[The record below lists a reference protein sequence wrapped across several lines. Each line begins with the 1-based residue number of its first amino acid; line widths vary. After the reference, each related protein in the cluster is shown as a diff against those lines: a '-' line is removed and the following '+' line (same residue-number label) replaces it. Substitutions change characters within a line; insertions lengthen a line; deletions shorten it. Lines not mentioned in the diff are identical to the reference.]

1 MQHVAKA
8 ILLERGKFVLQL
20 RDDKPLIDFPDMWS
34 LFGGAIEK
42 NEDPQEAMLREI
54 EEELCIKVK
63 GICFLW
69 DYIYCREDGKKFHHK
84 IYEADITSLWGR
96 HQLTEGQATDSFNW
110 DQLKTLRI
118 PQFIQEVL
126 ARYQRE
132 KIFQVSICV
141 GFHHLI

>member
-1 MQHVAKA
+1 MIDVAKA
-8 ILLERGKFVLQL
+8 ILLERSNFVLQL
-20 RDDKPLIDFPDMWS
+20 RDDKPSISFSGMWS

-42 NEDPQEAMLREI
+42 NEDSQEAILREI

-69 DYIYCREDGKKFHHK
+69 DYIYFREDGKKILHK
-84 IYEADITSLWGR
+84 IYKADITSLWGK
-96 HQLTEGQATDSFNW
+96 HQLMEGQAADSFNC

-132 KIFQVSICV
+132 RVPE
-141 GFHHLI
+141 

>member
-1 MQHVAKA
+1 MQGVAKA
-8 ILLERGKFVLQL
+8 ILLERNNFILQL
-20 RDDKPLIDFPDMWS
+20 RDNKPSVETPGVWS
-34 LFGGAIEK
+34 LFGENLKK

-54 EEELCIKVK
+54 EEELCVKVK
-63 GICFLW
+63 DICFLW
-69 DYIYCREDGKKFHHK
+69 DWEDGQKVHHK

-126 ARYQRE
+126 ARYQQERVP
-132 KIFQVSICV
+132 K
-141 GFHHLI
+141 